1 MNGQA
6 DQAHRNAAASAA
18 SPDSGTEMRT
28 LIAMSSRIARKGY
41 GEPVIELALRRKGI
55 AGEAA
60 RLVAVSV
67 VSCHAAIVAAEERAA
82 GARQLPS
89 DAPRRNDADRCAA
102 KAARLALAKIM
113 SFLVFVVAGA
123 GGGAILGWDFGFNRG
138 VEDGFEW
145 IVRVA
150 QGLWQH

>member
-6 DQAHRNAAASAA
+6 EHVQRNEAAREAS
-18 SPDSGTEMRT
+18 SNSGSDMRA
-28 LIAMSSRIARKGY
+28 LIGLSSQIARKGY
-41 GEPVIELALRRKGI
+41 GEPVIELALRRKGV
-55 AGEAA
+55 AGDVA

-67 VSCHAAIVAAEERAA
+67 VSCHAAILAAEGNARLSRQPPS
-82 GARQLPS
+82 GARRS
-89 DAPRRNDADRCAA
+89 DGTEQRTA
-102 KAARLALAKIM
+102 KASRLALAKIM

-123 GGGAILGWDFGFNRG
+123 GGGAILGWDFGFERG

-150 QGLWQH
+150 QQLISQ